1 MPKKRRPLSLA
12 ALSRT
17 RASRVAFAILDATQD
32 ESLEYMAASLGLV
45 LKTMCDVKG
54 LDPQDIMAAA
64 GNMLTAEGLEDDN
77 YVTALKTFIR
87 DDVPNPA

>member
-1 MPKKRRPLSLA
+1 MPKRRPLVLSN
-12 ALSRT
+12 LSRT
-17 RASRVAFAILDATQD
+17 RASRLAFAILDAAQD
-32 ESLEYMAASLGLV
+32 ERLEYMTAALGLV

-54 LDPQDIMAAA
+54 LSPQDIMTAA

-87 DDVPNPA
+87 DDVPNPI

>member
-1 MPKKRRPLSLA
+1 
-12 ALSRT
+12 
-17 RASRVAFAILDATQD
+17 
-32 ESLEYMAASLGLV
+32 MAAALGLV

-54 LDPQDIMAAA
+54 LSPQDIMTAA

-87 DDVPNPA
+87 DDVPNPI